1 MDACFQAE
9 FSFYFEGK
17 ISFLWASPQML
28 FFPVPSRSGP
38 ARPHLGGE
46 VIISVGLSLGVFRE
60 LLCCSGLRRLESEP
74 RFGTSG
80 GGGWGVTAT

>member
-60 LLCCSGLRRLESEP
+60 LLCVQDFGGWNLNLALELR
-74 RFGTSG
+74 GVG
-80 GGGWGVTAT
+80 GGG